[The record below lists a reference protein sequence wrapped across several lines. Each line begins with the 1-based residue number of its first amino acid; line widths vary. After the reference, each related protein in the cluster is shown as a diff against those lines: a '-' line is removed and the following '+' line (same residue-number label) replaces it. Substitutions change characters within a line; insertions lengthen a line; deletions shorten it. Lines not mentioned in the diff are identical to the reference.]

1 MNILIKLTCLIG
13 LVIALSA
20 TIGPLWATLA
30 VFGGAVLIAVLLLLL
45 AKGQISHMLKTIKS

>member
-1 MNILIKLTCLIG
+1 LIG

-20 TIGPLWATLA
+20 MIGPLWAALA